1 MLTSD
6 EMTTSLVKS
15 SSYESVVPSE
25 KEQYMARNPNTKA
38 RPQRQPRRSRS
49 ALLGATAALS
59 MLVVAACGSSGGDS
73 TSPSASPTNGGE
85 TTTSAPAPEG
95 QVLNIGLLAAETG
108 PLAGAGS
115 AFLSGALIGQ
125 KLVNEEGIIGNGNT
139 INLNLEEA
147 SEDPARSATVAA
159 QFAADSSNLGII
171 CCILSP
177 VAGAVS
183 AVSIREEIPT
193 VIYGATAPDLQ
204 NPPYIFRTTTL
215 PQVANQT
222 LGREISGI
230 LDLNSVAFVV
240 MSDNEGIVS
249 QGDAF
254 KAGFAE
260 AGVED
265 LGTVEIV
272 SKQTNF
278 ASAATSAIDLG
289 SDAIV
294 VIATQAEEVGMIAA
308 LYDRGYEGQI
318 IGAET
323 LVGPGVF
330 DSNPDALADIPFP
343 TYFLPTD
350 VDAAGQRFVDAYE
363 AEYGRAPDSFSA
375 QGFNAVWITA
385 VALAGAGAEPTRESF
400 RDSLNALTEVP
411 GTIYETVTFEGG
423 QMFATQ
429 GVKIVSYS
437 KPDGVIVPWTA
448 P

>member
-1 MLTSD
+1 MALNFSTSAG
-6 EMTTSLVKS
+6 
-15 SSYESVVPSE
+15 
-25 KEQYMARNPNTKA
+25 ARRPRGRA
-38 RPQRQPRRSRS
+38 RT
-49 ALLGATAALS
+49 AFLGATAAIA
-59 MLVVAACGSSGGDS
+59 MVAVAACGSSGGGS
-73 TSPSASPTNGGE
+73 TSPTASPTNGGE
-85 TTTSAPAPEG
+85 TTSAAPG
-95 QVLNIGLLAAETG
+95 GKTFSVGLLAAETG
-108 PLAGAGS
+108 PLAGAGG
-115 AFLSGALIGQ
+115 AFLSGALIGE

-139 INLNLEEA
+139 LQLNLEEA

-159 QFAADSSNLGII
+159 QMAANPENLGII

-193 VIYGATAPDLQ
+193 VLYGATQPGLE
-204 NPPYIFRTTTL
+204 NPPYIFRTTTM
-215 PQVANQT
+215 PQFANQT
-222 LGREISGI
+222 LGREISAELG
-230 LDLNSVAFVV
+230 LSTVAFVV
-240 MSDNEGIVS
+240 MTDNQGIVS
-249 QGDAF
+249 QAESF

-289 SDAIV
+289 SQAIV
-294 VIATQAEEVGMIAA
+294 VVATQAEAVGMVAA
-308 LYDRGYEGQI
+308 LYDRNYEGQI
-318 IGAET
+318 IGSET

-330 DSNPDALADIPFP
+330 DSNPDALADVPFP
-343 TYFLPTD
+343 VYFLPSE
-350 VDAAGQRFVDAYE
+350 VNAAGQRFVEAYE

-385 VALAGAGAEPTRESF
+385 VALAGAGAEPTRESL
-400 RDSLNALTEVP
+400 RDSFNALTEVP
-411 GTIYETVTFEGG
+411 DTIYGTVTFEGG
-423 QMFATQ
+423 QMLATQ
-429 GVKIVSYS
+429 SVKIVSYS